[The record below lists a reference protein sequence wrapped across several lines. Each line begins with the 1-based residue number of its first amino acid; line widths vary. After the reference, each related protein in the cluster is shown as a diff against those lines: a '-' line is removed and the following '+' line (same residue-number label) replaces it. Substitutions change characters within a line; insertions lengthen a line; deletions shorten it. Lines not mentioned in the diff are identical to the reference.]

1 MPSRLLADLYVAV
14 CPEGAMRLADSSCD
28 NASGLP
34 GLVHQGTLDQ
44 VTGPP
49 PVHRGDRL
57 HTYCWEWESVHGPR
71 DRNGNY
77 CRHNEH
83 L

>member
-1 MPSRLLADLYVAV
+1 MPSRLLADSNVAV
-14 CPEGAMRLADSSCD
+14 CPEGAMRLADSSFD
-28 NASGLP
+28 
-34 GLVHQGTLDQ
+34 LVHQGTLGQ
-44 VTGPP
+44 VTEAP
-49 PVHRGDRL
+49 PVHRGNRL
-57 HTYCWEWESVHGPR
+57 HTYCWEWESEHGPR